1 MTRLEFNK
9 KQRPLMKRIMS
20 SGNSPIRFTKSDR
33 NILLYSFYFA
43 LRYEDK
49 IKRIKQLQNRISDAE
64 ACFADKG
71 KPDYDH
77 KKALRD
83 ASKIMGWSKKKTGK
97 QPRFSPKK
105 ERAIIDHFRAIR
117 TFFPEVT
124 RAKALEQIY
133 EEDDSLKKIQ
143 PENREKS
150 IQRLTKAYPR
160 ELSEEEAN
168 AIAPDPDRFF
178 EDLDIMIHEL
188 IKGDS

>member
-1 MTRLEFNK
+1 M
-9 KQRPLMKRIMS
+9 
-20 SGNSPIRFTKSDR
+20 
-33 NILLYSFYFA
+33 NILA
-43 LRYEDK
+43 GG
-49 IKRIKQLQNRISDAE
+49 QLN
-64 ACFADKG
+64 
-71 KPDYDH
+71 H
-77 KKALRD
+77 KKA
-83 ASKIMGWSKKKTGK
+83 
-97 QPRFSPKK
+97 K
-105 ERAIIDHFRAIR
+105 EQAQKELKEKAIIDHFRAIR

-168 AIAPDPDRFF
+168 AIAPDSDRFF